1 MKRLIALVLA
11 AVIMLSLVGCTQTGP
26 QGDLMQGIKAYRAQP
41 PQDKQSTAN
50 ALTDFSAQLFANCA
64 GQENIMVS
72 PVSVLYALGM
82 TANGADSH
90 TLAEFESLFGADIN
104 EVNCWLKMYKDSLK
118 NGLHMANAIWF
129 RENGFTAREEFLQ
142 TNATYYN
149 AGAYSAPFDDS
160 TVKDIN
166 SFVKENTGGQID
178 KIIDRIEPSTVMF
191 LLNAISFDSQWA
203 VKYRETQINEDRFA
217 KYDGTQQIV
226 SMMFSEE
233 DIHLQDENTNGFMKD
248 YKGGNYRF
256 VALLPDE
263 DVDIIEYARS
273 LTGEKLTNLLNN
285 PTGRKASVM
294 MPEFKTEYFVQ
305 LADILPAMGLET
317 AFDPYA
323 ADFTNLGTADE
334 NLYISS
340 VLHKTTITVDRAG
353 TKAAAVTMVSADE
366 AAAEPVEDIPARVH
380 LDRPFIYMI
389 VDTEHS
395 LPLFIG
401 MVLEVTE

>member
-1 MKRLIALVLA
+1 MKRFIALVLA
-11 AVIMLSLVGCTQTGP
+11 AVMALSVAGCAQTGR
-26 QGDLMQGIKAYRAQP
+26 QGNLMQDVKAYRAQP
-41 PQDKQSTAN
+41 PRDKQTTAA

-64 GQENIMVS
+64 GQENIMIS
-72 PVSVLYALGM
+72 PASVLYALGM
-82 TANGADSH
+82 TANGADSR
-90 TLAEFESLFGADIN
+90 TLAEFEELFGADIN
-104 EVNCWLKMYKDSLK
+104 EVNSWLKMYKDSLQG
-118 NGLHMANAIWF
+118 GLHMANAIWF
-129 RENGFTAREEFLQ
+129 RDSGFTANEEFLQ
-142 TNATYYN
+142 ANATYYN

-166 SFVKENTGGQID
+166 SFVKENTEGQID

-203 VKYRETQINEDRFA
+203 VKYRETQINDERFT

-263 DVDIIEYARS
+263 NVDIIDYARS
-273 LTGEKLTNLLNN
+273 LTGEKLANLLNN

-305 LADILPAMGLET
+305 LADILPSMGLET

-323 ADFTNLGTADE
+323 ADFTKLGSADN

-353 TKAAAVTMVSADE
+353 TKAAAVTLVAADE
-366 AAAEPVEDIPARVH
+366 AAAEPVEDIPARVY

-389 VDTEHS
+389 VDTEHN
-395 LPLFIG
+395 LPLFMG
-401 MVLEVTE
+401 MVLEIE